1 MLSKLLIFNI
11 YNINFTY
18 LEDESELTE
27 TSSNKYLH
35 FMIQSLYDNLFLY
48 KFYLSLVR
56 YM

>member
-27 TSSNKYLH
+27 TSSNKYLY